1 MTAST
6 MTQTEF
12 ARHLGVQKSYVTA
25 LKQAGRLVFAENGRV
40 DVAASIASIE
50 ATRSPDKQGV
60 ADRHAQARGAALPL
74 AGESSPGLDEGEEEG
89 ADAATGNPDYQ
100 RARAR
105 KEEANA
111 SRAEI
116 ALLKESGSL
125 YEAAE
130 VDSAAADAGVTFRST
145 LEGMGAMLAPLLAGI
160 SDEHEI
166 RRTIDDYVQHALGEL
181 SHRLAHAGKIGRAW
195 A

>member
-1 MTAST
+1 MTPRT
-6 MTQTEF
+6 LTQTEF
-12 ARHLGVQKSYVTA
+12 AKHLGVQKSYVTA
-25 LKQAGRLVFAENGRV
+25 LKQAGRLVFGDGGRV
-40 DVAASIASIE
+40 DVAASIARIE

-60 ADRHAQARGAALPL
+60 ADRHAQARGAALP
-74 AGESSPGLDEGEEEG
+74 AAEQEEGEEEG
-89 ADAATGNPDYQ
+89 ADAAPGNPDYQ
-100 RARAR
+100 KARAR

-130 VDSAAADAGVTFRST
+130 VDSAAADAGVTFRSA
-145 LEGMGAMLAPLLAGI
+145 LESMGATLAPLLAGI

-166 RRTIDDYVQHALGEL
+166 RRAIDDYVQHALGEL
-181 SHRLAHAGKIGRAW
+181 SHRLAQAGKIGRAR